1 MIFIVL
7 RLSISLI
14 YYTCILNQKGLV
26 ITYFPLTLSMIY
38 FNKNVHEVIN
48 EYLNKLL
55 YYNKCRYLL
64 EMNHTYTIIEYYSI
78 YLLSIIGTLLLSSL
92 WKYYKFFLFFF
103 SSPIVRKYRINVISE
118 TDLDEKCN
126 VIIMRNKTVLG
137 TEYWYKV
144 CSIKPISIEH
154 GLLFSN
160 ENPMLNTWLLG
171 NAFVHV

>member
-1 MIFIVL
+1 MNILINYYIIINVGTYL
-7 RLSISLI
+7 KWITHIQLSSITQSIS
-14 YYTCILNQKGLV
+14 C
-26 ITYFPLTLSMIY
+26 LSLG
-38 FNKNVHEVIN
+38 H
-48 EYLNKLL
+48 
-55 YYNKCRYLL
+55 
-64 EMNHTYTIIEYYSI
+64 YS
-78 YLLSIIGTLLLSSL
+78 YHPYESIISS
-92 WKYYKFFLFFF
+92 FVFFF